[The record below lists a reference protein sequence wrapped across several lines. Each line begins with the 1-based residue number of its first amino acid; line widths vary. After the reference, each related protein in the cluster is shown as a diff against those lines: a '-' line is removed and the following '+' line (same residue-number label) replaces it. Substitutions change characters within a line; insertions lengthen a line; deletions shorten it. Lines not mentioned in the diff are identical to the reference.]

1 MPSMFRPI
9 EVHIG
14 LRYTKAR
21 RRNNFISIF
30 SLISIV
36 GIMLGVLVMITVLS
50 VMNGFQKE
58 VRERILGAASHITIK
73 GIDGSVNDWPEIMSS
88 TAKHPQVVGSA
99 PFIRTEAMLTN
110 GQYVN
115 AAFVRGIDPALENN
129 VSDVQKG
136 ILVGSFDD
144 LKPGDFKIYLGK
156 YLARAL
162 GVYLGDKVTMV
173 TPQAAVTPAGILP
186 RLKRFTVAG
195 IFETGHN
202 QYDSGLAVIHIKDA
216 ARLMRLGNDVSGV
229 RIKIKDIFDAPRVGI
244 ELVEKLSG
252 GYLINDW
259 TKVHSNFFRAVQ
271 TEKRIMSIILI
282 LIIVIA
288 AFNIIAM
295 MVMTVTE
302 KQSDIAILRTLGCTP
317 FRITWIFITQGL
329 IIGLVGITLGTIG
342 GILLATNI
350 DVIVPAIENLFS
362 VKFLSPDV
370 YLISDLPS
378 DLQWSDVSSIAIT
391 SFIITMIFT
400 VIPASR
406 AASIQPAEALR
417 YE

>member
-1 MPSMFRPI
+1 
-9 EVHIG
+9 
-14 LRYTKAR
+14 
-21 RRNNFISIF
+21 
-30 SLISIV
+30 
-36 GIMLGVLVMITVLS
+36 MLGVLVMITVLS

-58 VRERILGAASHITIK
+58 VRERILGAASHITINS
-73 GIDGSVNDWPEIMSS
+73 IDGSLTNWPEIMAS
-88 TAKHPQVVGSA
+88 TAEHPQVIGSA
-99 PFIRTEAMLTN
+99 PFIRTEGMLTN
-110 GQYVN
+110 GQFVS
-115 AAFVRGIDPALENN
+115 AAFVRGIDPELEAN

-136 ILVGSFDD
+136 ILLGSFDD
-144 LKPGDFKIYLGK
+144 LKAGDFKIYLGK
-156 YLARAL
+156 YLARSL

-202 QYDSGLAVIHIKDA
+202 QYDNGLAVVHIQDA
-216 ARLMRLGNDVSGV
+216 AKLMRMSKNVSGV
-229 RIKIKDIFDAPRVGI
+229 RVKIKDIFDAPHVGL
-244 ELVEKLSG
+244 ELIEKLSG
-252 GYLINDW
+252 GYLVSDW

-282 LIIVIA
+282 LIIIIA

-302 KQSDIAILRTLGCTP
+302 KQSDIAILRTLGSTP
-317 FRITWIFITQGL
+317 FRITWIFITQGI
-329 IIGLVGITLGTIG
+329 IIGLVGISLGTIG
-342 GILLATNI
+342 GVILALNVDT
-350 DVIVPAIENLFS
+350 IVPAIESLFN

-378 DLQWSDVSSIAIT
+378 DLQWSDVSSIAIA
-391 SFIITMIFT
+391 SFVITMIFT
-400 VIPASR
+400 IIPASR
-406 AASIQPAEALR
+406 AAYIQPAEALR